1 MGQGTV
7 PCPIVIDIMTAIHH
21 LMGLKKTLWEGLL
34 AFPLGWMKH
43 IIRIILTTLRIRRIW
58 GGASYILLNK
68 KIDIDYTNTLINR
81 AKKPAPEIK

>member
-1 MGQGTV
+1 MLMGQGTV

-43 IIRIILTTLRIRRIW
+43 IIRIILTTLRAKIW
-58 GGASYILLNK
+58 GQLPIFYLIRKSILS
-68 KIDIDYTNTLINR
+68 IQIN
-81 AKKPAPEIK
+81 